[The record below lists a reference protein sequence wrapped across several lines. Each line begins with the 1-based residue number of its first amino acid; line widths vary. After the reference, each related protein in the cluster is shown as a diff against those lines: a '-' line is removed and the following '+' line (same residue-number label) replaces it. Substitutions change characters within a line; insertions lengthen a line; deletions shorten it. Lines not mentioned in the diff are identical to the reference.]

1 MSRTFTLLSAVLA
14 ALVVVVLTTITV
26 VQHWSPYPQNRI
38 GGDFA
43 MVDTQGRRVTQ
54 ADLRGKPTVL
64 YFGYTYCPDVCPT
77 TLLELSNAMA
87 KMGPL
92 ADRLNVVFVTVDSG
106 RDTPEQMRLYLS
118 SFDPR
123 IRGFTGTEAQASAMA
138 KAYHVYFRRIP
149 GENGEYL
156 MDHFAGIMMFDAA
169 GELQGIATYDG
180 GEKDLLAKLTALAEP
195 GACHRGL
202 PTPSSLWDRPGSA
215 SLCDAS

>member
-1 MSRTFTLLSAVLA
+1 MSRTVMLLSTGLA
-14 ALVVVVLTTITV
+14 AVVVAVLTTIV
-26 VQHWSPYPQNRI
+26 VAQHWSPYLRNRV

-43 MVDTQGRRVTQ
+43 MVDTAGRAVTQ
-54 ADLRGKPTVL
+54 ADLLGRPTVL

-87 KMGPL
+87 QMGPL
-92 ADRLNVVFVTVDSG
+92 ADRLNVVFVTVDPG

-123 IRGFTGTEAQASAMA
+123 IRGFSGTEAQAAAMA
-138 KAYHVYFRRIP
+138 KAYHVYYRRVP

-156 MDHFAGIMMFDAA
+156 MDHFAGILLFDAA
-169 GELQGIATYDG
+169 GGLRSIATYDG

-195 GACHRGL
+195 GTCHRGL
-202 PTPSSLWDRPGSA
+202 PTSSSLWDRSGSA

>member
-1 MSRTFTLLSAVLA
+1 MSRSAMLLCATA
-14 ALVVVVLTTITV
+14 AAILVVVLSTVIV
-26 VQHWSPYPQNRI
+26 VQRWSPYPQNRF

-43 MVDTQGRRVTQ
+43 MVDTSGHPVTQ
-54 ADLRGKPTVL
+54 TDLVGRPTVL

-77 TLLELSNAMA
+77 TLLQLTNAMA
-87 KMGPL
+87 KMGRL
-92 ADRLNVVFVTVDSG
+92 ADRLNVVFVTVDPK

-123 IRGFTGTEAQASAMA
+123 IRGFTGTEAQAAAMA
-138 KAYHVYFRRIP
+138 KAYHVYYRRVP
-149 GENGEYL
+149 DENGDYV
-156 MDHFAGIMMFDAA
+156 MDHFAGIMLFDAA
-169 GELQGIATYDG
+169 GALQGIVTYDG

-195 GACHRGL
+195 GTCHRGL